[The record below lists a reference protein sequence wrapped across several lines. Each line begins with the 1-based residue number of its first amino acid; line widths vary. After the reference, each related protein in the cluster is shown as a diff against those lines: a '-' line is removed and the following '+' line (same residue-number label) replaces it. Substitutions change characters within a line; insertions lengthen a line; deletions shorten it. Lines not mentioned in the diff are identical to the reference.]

1 MTSHI
6 RTSGGQQAAKAGLQS
21 PVHMLP
27 DTQRYPFSA
36 VLQGTQRA
44 AVLQSKDAG
53 ARPNGS
59 VPVFAAYWCV
69 TLGRLL
75 ESLLL
80 NLSVNEES

>member
-1 MTSHI
+1 M
-6 RTSGGQQAAKAGLQS
+6 
-21 PVHMLP
+21 
-27 DTQRYPFSA
+27 
-36 VLQGTQRA
+36 
-44 AVLQSKDAG
+44 LQSKDAG